1 MAPSAIDP
9 NPEQNVAALDDDYQG
24 QLAGAAR
31 RNLSIFAGVH
41 GMWGFGS
48 AFVSHVALLPVFLRA
63 LGAPYFIVG
72 ALPALMTIC
81 MFGPQI
87 LAAQMTGHLRR
98 KKNIFAA
105 IHYPGCIGIVVMAAC
120 TYAWGKSNPKLL
132 IPVVLA
138 CMAVQGLSLSFAIPM
153 WSNLIAKLL
162 PAETRGRSFGLLF
175 FIGGLTGAAGAL
187 LSERLIDGLEFPS
200 GFAAGFLI
208 AGIVPGLS
216 VSFFF
221 LLKEP
226 LGEETAPRGRL
237 GDFLR
242 NLRQDLRG
250 QPDYQF
256 YLLAQISSGLA
267 RLAVPFYAVAAL
279 ERFELDVKVGATF
292 TAILL
297 ISRTLGSPLAGRIGD
312 RFGFRCLAL
321 FPPTF
326 VIVSALLALTAG
338 SPTAFYVI
346 FALTGFAS
354 AAESVANFNL
364 PIEFCPHADKT
375 SFIAIRGTIVS
386 PVQAVAPMLGGL
398 VADALDGGFAVLF
411 FTAAVLEVCSLL
423 VLTFFVRE
431 PRRKI
436 GH

>member
-1 MAPSAIDP
+1 M
-9 NPEQNVAALDDDYQG
+9 AALDDDCQG

-31 RNLSIFAGVH
+31 RNLGIFAGVH
-41 GMWGFGS
+41 GMWGFGM
-48 AFVSHVALLPVFLRA
+48 AFVSHVALLPVFLRE
-63 LGAPYFIVG
+63 LGASYFVVG

-87 LAAQMTGHLRR
+87 LAARMTGHLQR

-120 TYAWGKSNPKLL
+120 TYAWGRSNPKLL

-162 PAETRGRSFGLLF
+162 PAETRGRSFGKLF

-187 LSERLIDGLEFPS
+187 LSERLIAGSEFPG

-216 VSFFF
+216 VSLFF

-226 LGEETAPRGRL
+226 LGEEAAPRGRL
-237 GDFLR
+237 WDFLR
-242 NLRQDLRG
+242 KLREDLRG

-256 YLLAQISSGLA
+256 FLLAQISSGLA
-267 RLAVPFYAVAAL
+267 RLAVPFYAVAAF
-279 ERFELDVKVGATF
+279 ERFALDREVGATF

-297 ISRTLGSPLAGRIGD
+297 VSRTLGSPFAGRIGD

-321 FPPTF
+321 VCPAL
-326 VIVSALLALTAG
+326 VVVSAVLALTAS
-338 SPTAFYVI
+338 SPLAFHLV
-346 FALTGFAS
+346 FALTGFGS
-354 AAESVANFNL
+354 AAESVANLNL

-375 SFIAIRGTIVS
+375 SFIAVRGTIVG
-386 PVQAVAPMLGGL
+386 PVQALAPLLGGL
-398 VADALDGGFAVLF
+398 IADALDGRFGVLF
-411 FTAAVLEVCSLL
+411 LSAAVLEVCSLL
-423 VLTFFVRE
+423 ILAFLVRE